1 MQGVKQRETG
11 KVMMEQERRCWA
23 QHREEVRGHLVTV
36 YQERSARGWGWRG
49 RRGCWASVMGF
60 HRPRIEG
67 LCVWARTC
75 VFMCVCVCV
84 RVATAEMG
92 LVFLVE
98 TASIYSLRDG
108 VPPAGNLCTES
119 HSPGFRT

>member
-1 MQGVKQRETG
+1 M
-11 KVMMEQERRCWA
+11 
-23 QHREEVRGHLVTV
+23 RG
-36 YQERSARGWGWRG
+36 GWGWWG

-60 HRPRIEG
+60 HRPRTAG
-67 LCVWARTC
+67 LCAWACTC
-75 VFMCVCVCV
+75 VCMCVCV
-84 RVATAEMG
+84 RVATAEMR